1 MTRQKN
7 VCVGSYRVSE
17 ALIKKKLDA
26 PILGV
31 APFVGIFHIAQVEDK
46 AQICLGVAAPP
57 RQRKNGGEGT
67 VTRRLRSNPLVIITL
82 ISPCYMLMRNQ
93 PGTSSEI
100 RR

>member
-57 RQRKNGGEGT
+57 PPGKGKMEGR
-67 VTRRLRSNPLVIITL
+67 VLLHVGYAATL
-82 ISPCYMLMRNQ
+82 
-93 PGTSSEI
+93 
-100 RR
+100 